1 MEEEEPPITVED
13 VLLSTEQ
20 EERATLASS
29 AAAAAALQHKHVDE
43 EEEAPVV
50 MGLSLET
57 KTWDEIGMDVTE
69 LNSGETQGTEAQ
81 FDFEI
86 LDVMEAA
93 EVEHEAASAEEEV
106 VELSVDIFDAPNVPK
121 GEGLK
126 AADMSSST
134 WSIMEQDGK
143 QTAKDAELF
152 LDELE
157 LAEPAIIMGSSGQA
171 DDADDLVDGLSSRK
185 RKASG
190 SESPVD
196 APSDPLTAAT
206 VEGAGVDS
214 TKHEEVE
221 KVMAGSSAEE
231 FVLLESEEDDTLEVP
246 RSDAKPLQSQP
257 MEVVDLGGD
266 SDQSEGE
273 NGNERSVK
281 KLKTSDFR
289 TANIFL
295 AEQEIVAESVG
306 TRKRKSSESR
316 DSDPAIKTSR
326 VQLEKSDSGSLDTA
340 GKLVDTSPGE

>member
-20 EERATLASS
+20 EERAALASS
-29 AAAAAALQHKHVDE
+29 AAAASLQHKHV

-69 LNSGETQGTEAQ
+69 LSSGETQGTEAQ

-93 EVEHEAASAEEEV
+93 EVEHEAAAAEEEV
-106 VELSVDIFDAPNVPK
+106 VDLSVDIFDPPDVP
-121 GEGLK
+121 EGKRLK

-134 WSIMEQDGK
+134 WSIMAQDGK
-143 QTAKDAELF
+143 ETAKDADLF

-157 LAEPAIIMGSSGQA
+157 LAEPAMIMDSSGQA
-171 DDADDLVDGLSSRK
+171 DDADVDGISSRK

-196 APSDPLTAAT
+196 APSHLFTAAT
-206 VEGAGVDS
+206 FEGAGVDS
-214 TKHEEVE
+214 MKHQEEE
-221 KVMAGSSAEE
+221 KVIAGSSAEE
-231 FVLLESEEDDTLEVP
+231 FMLLESEEDDTLEVP
-246 RSDAKPLQSQP
+246 RSDAKYLQSQP
-257 MEVVDLGGD
+257 MEVVDLGVD

-273 NGNERSVK
+273 NGNERLVK
-281 KLKTSDFR
+281 KQKTSDSQ
-289 TANIFL
+289 TENIFL

-316 DSDPAIKTSR
+316 DPEQAIKTSR
-326 VQLEKSDSGSLDTA
+326 VQLEKSGTGSLDTA
-340 GKLVDTSPGE
+340 GKLVDTSPGECA